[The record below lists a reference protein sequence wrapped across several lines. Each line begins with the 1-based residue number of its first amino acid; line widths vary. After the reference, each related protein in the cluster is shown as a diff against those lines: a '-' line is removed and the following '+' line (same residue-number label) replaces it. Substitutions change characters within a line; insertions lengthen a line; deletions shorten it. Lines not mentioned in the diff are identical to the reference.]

1 MQIVSLFFVISGSV
15 CFSFCTFAVSKMK
28 QTTIIVLFSLLAQ
41 SDLLAQ
47 ETNKDSMPQ
56 AVCPVV
62 KIQPEQMPSLNTPR
76 SGHHTL
82 CVNGEI
88 TVFGGHTSGFVPTRT
103 AEYFKDG
110 AWHQMDMV
118 YTHDAGSALILKS
131 GKVLLSGG
139 FERGLGIGQS
149 HEVEMYDPKTHTFDG
164 FGCLDT
170 KRASHTQVELDHG
183 KVVITGN
190 WYHEDAIEMYDGN
203 ITFTN
208 VKNTSQQRTLTNV
221 FRIAPD
227 DVIIFGGQGY
237 KGNDFDTI
245 IVDRLKGEPFTDPLF
260 ETWKP
265 THLHIS
271 IHNDDSFIGDETK
284 GIYSYL
290 FPVKNK
296 EGQIAIAKSDGM
308 KFSLVPTT
316 SPIPTKFQENTII
329 YYSQILVDRKAQ
341 KGYIMGNDSIHQT
354 SSHIYILCIDY
365 SPMAKGEPCPV
376 TLYYTDPI
384 PEFVDASPL
393 ITPQGNLLLTGGTG
407 KKENPSHNFYPL
419 AHVFL
424 FHLGSDEFCDVV
436 ISSFLSP
443 IPWLLGSI
451 LLLAVAIICIY
462 LFYRQPKQEQ
472 TVEKEDEASKTPDP
486 KEAANAELMQ
496 RIHHLVVEEKQFLNS
511 DLTVS
516 ALAKQIG
523 THRNNI
529 SACVNLIKGCN
540 FTQYVN
546 GYRIEYAKQLMLKY
560 PDQKANAIGIDSGFA
575 NDTSFFRTFRALT
588 GQTPGDWKKQ
598 QSSQA
603 ETEA

>member
-1 MQIVSLFFVISGSV
+1 
-15 CFSFCTFAVSKMK
+15 MK
-28 QTTIIVLFSLLAQ
+28 QTAIITLISLFAQLNLLAQ
-41 SDLLAQ
+41 KTS
-47 ETNKDSMPQ
+47 TDSLPQ
-56 AVCPVV
+56 AACPVV
-62 KIQPEQMPSLNTPR
+62 KIQPEQLPSLNTPR

-82 CVNGEI
+82 YVNGEI
-88 TVFGGHTSGFVPTRT
+88 TVFGGHTSGFVPTPT

-183 KVVITGN
+183 KVVIAGN
-190 WYHEDAIEMYDGN
+190 WYHEDVIEIYDGD

-208 VKNTSQQRTLTNV
+208 VKKVSQQRTLTNV

-316 SPIPTKFQENTII
+316 SPIPTKFQENTIT

-365 SPMAKGEPCPV
+365 SPALKGAPCPV

-384 PEFVDASPL
+384 PDFVNASPL
-393 ITPQGNLLLTGGTG
+393 ITPKGNLLLTGGTG

-419 AHVFL
+419 DNVFF
-424 FHLGSDEFCDVV
+424 FHFGSDEFVA
-436 ISSFLSP
+436 SSFLMP
-443 IPWLLGSI
+443 TPWLLGT
-451 LLLAVAIICIY
+451 LLLITAAIIC
-462 LFYRQPKQEQ
+462 FYFYYRRQSKQKQTDAENEAKSPK
-472 TVEKEDEASKTPDP
+472 ASDP
-486 KEAANAELMQ
+486 KESGNAELMQ
-496 RIHHLVVEEKQFLNS
+496 RIHHLVVEERQFLNS

-516 ALAKQIG
+516 DIAKQLD

-529 SACVNLIKGCN
+529 SSCVNLIKDCN

-546 GYRIEYAKQLMLKY
+546 GYRIDYAKQLMRQHPEMKL
-560 PDQKANAIGIDSGFA
+560 NTVGLESGFA
-575 NDTSFFRTFRALT
+575 NETSFYRTFKMIT
-588 GQTPGDWKKQ
+588 GKTPSEWK
-598 QSSQA
+598 
-603 ETEA
+603 TTID

>member
-1 MQIVSLFFVISGSV
+1 
-15 CFSFCTFAVSKMK
+15 MK
-28 QTTIIVLFSLLAQ
+28 QTAIITLISLFAQ
-41 SDLLAQ
+41 LNLLAQ
-47 ETNKDSMPQ
+47 ETSMDSQQQ

-62 KIQPEQMPSLNTPR
+62 KIQPEQLPSLNTPR

-82 CVNGEI
+82 YVNGEI
-88 TVFGGHTSGFVPTRT
+88 TVFGGHTSGFVPTPT
-103 AEYFKDG
+103 AEYYKNG

-118 YTHDAGSALILKS
+118 YTHDAGSALVLKS

-183 KVVITGN
+183 KVVIAGN
-190 WYHEDAIEMYDGN
+190 WYHEDAIEVYDGN

-208 VKNTSQQRTLTNV
+208 IKKTSQQRTLTNV

-227 DVIIFGGQGY
+227 DVIIFGGQDY

-424 FHLGSDEFCDVV
+424 FHFGSDEFCDEFV

-472 TVEKEDEASKTPDP
+472 TVEKEDEAPKTPDP

-523 THRNNI
+523 THRNNL

>member
-1 MQIVSLFFVISGSV
+1 MQIVSLFFFISGSI
-15 CFSFCTFAVSKMK
+15 CYSFRTFAVRKMK
-28 QTTIIVLFSLLAQ
+28 QTAIITLISLFAQLNLLAQ
-41 SDLLAQ
+41 KTS
-47 ETNKDSMPQ
+47 TDSLPQ
-56 AVCPVV
+56 AACPVV
-62 KIQPEQMPSLNTPR
+62 KIQPEQLPSLNTPR

-82 CVNGEI
+82 YVNGEI
-88 TVFGGHTSGFVPTRT
+88 TVFGGHTSGFVPTPT

-183 KVVITGN
+183 KVVIAGN
-190 WYHEDAIEMYDGN
+190 WYHEDAIEIYDGN

-208 VKNTSQQRTLTNV
+208 VKNTSQHRTLTNV

-227 DVIIFGGQGY
+227 DVIIFGGQDY
-237 KGNDFDTI
+237 HGNDFDTI

-290 FPVKNK
+290 FPVRNK

-329 YYSQILVDRKAQ
+329 YYSQMLVDRKAQ

-365 SPMAKGEPCPV
+365 SPMTKGEPCPV

-393 ITPQGNLLLTGGTG
+393 ITPNGNLVLTGGTG

-424 FHLGSDEFCDVV
+424 FHFGSDEFV
-436 ISSFLSP
+436 ISSYLSP
-443 IPWLLGSI
+443 IPWMVGGS
-451 LLLAVAIICIY
+451 LLLAIVIICIY
-462 LFYRQPKQEQ
+462 LLYRQPKQERK
-472 TVEKEDEASKTPDP
+472 VENEVETPKTRDP
-486 KEAANAELMQ
+486 KEVANAELMQ
-496 RIHHLVVEEKQFLNS
+496 RIHHLVVDEKQFLNS
-511 DLTVS
+511 DLTVL
-516 ALAKQIG
+516 ALAKQLG
-523 THRNNI
+523 THRNNV
-529 SACVNLIKGCN
+529 SACVNEQKGCN
-540 FTQYVN
+540 FTQYIN
-546 GYRIEYAKQLMLKY
+546 GYRVECAKQLMLKY
-560 PDQKANAIGIDSGFA
+560 PDLKMNAIGSDSGFA
-575 NDTSFFRTFRALT
+575 NDTSFFRTFKALT
-588 GQTPGDWKKQ
+588 GQTPNEWKA
-598 QSSQA
+598 SQLSNPK
-603 ETEA
+603 

>member
-1 MQIVSLFFVISGSV
+1 MKRIAIITLVSLFAQLNI
-15 CFSFCTFAVSKMK
+15 
-28 QTTIIVLFSLLAQ
+28 LAQ
-41 SDLLAQ
+41 KTGTGSLQ
-47 ETNKDSMPQ
+47 Q

-62 KIQPEQMPSLNTPR
+62 KIQPEQLPRLNTPR

-88 TVFGGHTSGFVPTRT
+88 TVFGGHTSGFVPTPK
-103 AEYFKDG
+103 AEYYKDE

-149 HEVEMYDPKTHTFDG
+149 HEVEMYDSKTHTFDG

-170 KRASHTQVELDHG
+170 KRASHTQMELDSG
-183 KVVITGN
+183 RVVITGN

-208 VKNTSQQRTLTNV
+208 VKKTSQNRALTNV
-221 FRIAPD
+221 FRVSPD
-227 DVIIFGGQGY
+227 DVIIFGGQDY

-265 THLHIS
+265 LHLHIS

-296 EGQIAIAKSDGM
+296 EGQLAIAKADGTN
-308 KFSLVPTT
+308 FSLVPTT
-316 SPIPTKFQENTII
+316 SPIPMKFQENIII
-329 YYSQILVDRKAQ
+329 YYSQVLVDRKAQ
-341 KGYIMGNDSIHQT
+341 KGYIIGNDSIHQT

-365 SPMAKGEPCPV
+365 SPAAEGKPCPV

-384 PEFVDASPL
+384 PDFVDASPL
-393 ITPQGNLLLTGGTG
+393 ITPKGNLLLTGGTG
-407 KKENPSHNFYPL
+407 KKEDPSHNFYPL
-419 AHVFL
+419 DNVFL
-424 FHLGSDEFCDVV
+424 FHFGSDEFVA
-436 ISSFLSP
+436 SSLLMP
-443 IPWLLGSI
+443 TPWLLGT
-451 LLLAVAIICIY
+451 LLLITAAIICFFIY
-462 LFYRQPKQEQ
+462 RRQSKQKQ
-472 TVEKEDEASKTPDP
+472 TLEENEAKTPKASNL
-486 KEAANAELMQ
+486 KESGNAELMQ
-496 RIHHLVVEEKQFLNS
+496 RIHHLVVEERQFLNS

-516 ALAKQIG
+516 HIAKQLD

-529 SACVNLIKGCN
+529 SSCVNLIKDCN

-546 GYRIEYAKQLMLKY
+546 GYRIEYAKQLMRQHPEMKL
-560 PDQKANAIGIDSGFA
+560 NTVGLESGFA
-575 NDTSFFRTFRALT
+575 NETSFYRTFKMIT
-588 GQTPGDWKKQ
+588 GKTPSEWK
-598 QSSQA
+598 
-603 ETEA
+603 TTID

>member
-1 MQIVSLFFVISGSV
+1 
-15 CFSFCTFAVSKMK
+15 
-28 QTTIIVLFSLLAQ
+28 
-41 SDLLAQ
+41 
-47 ETNKDSMPQ
+47 MPQ

-183 KVVITGN
+183 KVVIAGN
-190 WYHEDAIEMYDGN
+190 WYHEDFIEIYDGD

-208 VKNTSQQRTLTNV
+208 VKKVSQQRTLTNV

-227 DVIIFGGQGY
+227 DVIIFGGQDY

-245 IVDRLKGEPFTDPLF
+245 IIDRLKGEPFTDPLF

-296 EGQIAIAKSDGM
+296 EGQLAIVRADGTD
-308 KFSLVPTT
+308 FSLVPTT
-316 SPIPTKFQENTII
+316 APIPRKFEENTII

-365 SPMAKGEPCPV
+365 SPMAEGKPCPV
-376 TLYYTDPI
+376 TLYYTGPI
-384 PEFVDASPL
+384 PEFVDASR
-393 ITPQGNLLLTGGTG
+393 
-407 KKENPSHNFYPL
+407 
-419 AHVFL
+419 
-424 FHLGSDEFCDVV
+424 
-436 ISSFLSP
+436 LSMP
-443 IPWLLGSI
+443 
-451 LLLAVAIICIY
+451 
-462 LFYRQPKQEQ
+462 
-472 TVEKEDEASKTPDP
+472 
-486 KEAANAELMQ
+486 
-496 RIHHLVVEEKQFLNS
+496 
-511 DLTVS
+511 
-516 ALAKQIG
+516 
-523 THRNNI
+523 HR
-529 SACVNLIKGCN
+529 
-540 FTQYVN
+540 
-546 GYRIEYAKQLMLKY
+546 
-560 PDQKANAIGIDSGFA
+560 
-575 NDTSFFRTFRALT
+575 
-588 GQTPGDWKKQ
+588 
-598 QSSQA
+598 
-603 ETEA
+603 

>member
-1 MQIVSLFFVISGSV
+1 
-15 CFSFCTFAVSKMK
+15 MK
-28 QTTIIVLFSLLAQ
+28 QTAIITLISLFAQ
-41 SDLLAQ
+41 LNLLAQ
-47 ETNKDSMPQ
+47 ETSMDSQQQ
-56 AVCPVV
+56 ADCPVV
-62 KIQPEQMPSLNTPR
+62 KIQPEQLPSLNTPR

-82 CVNGEI
+82 YVNGEI
-88 TVFGGHTSGFVPTRT
+88 TVFGGHTSGFVPTPT

-118 YTHDAGSALILKS
+118 YTHDAGSALVLKS

-183 KVVITGN
+183 KVVIAGN
-190 WYHEDAIEMYDGN
+190 WYHEDAIEVYDGN

-208 VKNTSQQRTLTNV
+208 IKKTSQQRTLTNV

-227 DVIIFGGQGY
+227 DVIIFGGQDY

-290 FPVKNK
+290 FPVRNK
-296 EGQIAIAKSDGM
+296 EGEIAIAKSDGM

-316 SPIPTKFQENTII
+316 SPIPTKFQENTIS

-462 LFYRQPKQEQ
+462 FFYRQPKQEQ
-472 TVEKEDEASKTPDP
+472 TVEKEDEAPKTPDP

-496 RIHHLVVEEKQFLNS
+496 RIHHLVVEEKQFLNC
-511 DLTVS
+511 DLTVL
-516 ALAKQIG
+516 ALAKQLG
-523 THRNNI
+523 THRNNV
-529 SACVNLIKGCN
+529 SACVNEQKGCN
-540 FTQYVN
+540 FTQYIN
-546 GYRIEYAKQLMLKY
+546 GYRVECAKQLMLKY
-560 PDQKANAIGIDSGFA
+560 PDLKMNAIGSDSGFA
-575 NDTSFFRTFRALT
+575 NDTSFFRTFKALT
-588 GQTPGDWKKQ
+588 GQTPNEWKA
-598 QSSQA
+598 SQLSNPK
-603 ETEA
+603 